1 MFSILPSRGMKFS
14 IITFSRAALGLAS
27 NKLGSFNC
35 DVENTQSKNCWKVID
50 FIKFIFLLRA
60 AYIMIETSFIQ
71 TQDSLSTIFASLKS
85 RQSAVYEMKGYPVF
99 LLKSQQFKNIAFNAV
114 FVFCIFV
121 SICFEPLLVPC
132 LVVFGLFQADLPAG
146 FLPFAGAFVFRW
158 KLPWT

>member
-60 AYIMIETSFIQ
+60 AYIMIETSFI
-71 TQDSLSTIFASLKS
+71 
-85 RQSAVYEMKGYPVF
+85 
-99 LLKSQQFKNIAFNAV
+99 
-114 FVFCIFV
+114 
-121 SICFEPLLVPC
+121 
-132 LVVFGLFQADLPAG
+132 
-146 FLPFAGAFVFRW
+146 
-158 KLPWT
+158 